1 MIHPY
6 EWPEYRLLVTVTNR
20 VQATPFLVDRVEQAE
35 FLTYWASLWDSVRDK
50 RITRMEVQPLT
61 QESYDLLEPLYEGKY
76 IVE

>member
-20 VQATPFLVDRVEQAE
+20 VQSTSFLVDRVDQAE
-35 FLTYWASLWDSVRDK
+35 FLLYWAAMWETARDK
-50 RITRMEVQPLT
+50 KITRMEIQPLT
-61 QESYDLLEPLYEGKY
+61 KESYEVLEPLYEGKF